1 MTSPKIVFR
10 ITLPEHVDAD
20 EFEAFM
26 KDRYLPAVDFRSTRI
41 GQVTGV
47 ELWRIV
53 EHTDQ
58 PSQTFLMEYGI
69 DGWPTSRLP
78 RVDDEAVLAG
88 FETYQPYFEPI
99 GAFTQRAVG
108 AQTTS
113 SDAEAPVRSGR

>member
-10 ITLPEHVDAD
+10 INLPEHVDAD

-26 KDRYLPAVDFRSTRI
+26 RDRFFPAVDFRSTRI

-58 PSQTFLMEYGI
+58 PSRTFLMEYGI
-69 DGWPTSRLP
+69 EGWPTSRLP
-78 RVDDEAVLAG
+78 RVDDEAVLAV
-88 FETYQPYFEPI
+88 FETYHPYFEPI

-108 AQTTS
+108 SEAS
-113 SDAEAPVRSGR
+113 LNEAEAPVRPGR